1 MSKKVLID
9 FIEICCA
16 GRDRFIVLTSGHAPP
31 PKGVP

>member
-16 GRDRFIVLTSGHAPP
+16 GRDRFIVLTSGV
-31 PKGVP
+31 GGGS